1 MEIPLWQRVIAPLV
15 YLLPWSD
22 AIPFGLGMDGVFN
35 QVPLLRLLIVPAV
48 PFIQLNR
55 GVPFGGLLLFF
66 VLFLAVVRNP
76 KVPYFL
82 RFNTL
87 QALMTDIVLIVLSFG
102 FSILLQPLASGS
114 LLIGTLSSTIVIAV
128 LAILVFALVECLR
141 GREPDLP
148 GISQA
153 ARMQLY

>member
-1 MEIPLWQRVIAPLV
+1 MEIPLWQRLLAPLV

-22 AIPFGLGMDGVFN
+22 AIPFGLGLDGVFN
-35 QVPLLRLLIVPAV
+35 QVPLLRLLIVPAI

-76 KVPYFL
+76 NVPYFL

-87 QALMTDIVLIVLSFG
+87 QALLTDIVLIVLSLAFR
-102 FSILLQPLASGS
+102 ILLQPVAGGS
-114 LLIGTLSSTIVIAV
+114 LLMGTLSSTIVIAV

-153 ARMQLY
+153 VRMQLY

>member
-76 KVPYFL
+76 NVPYFL

-114 LLIGTLSSTIVIAV
+114 LLVGTLSSTIVIAV

-141 GREPDLP
+141 GHEPDLP